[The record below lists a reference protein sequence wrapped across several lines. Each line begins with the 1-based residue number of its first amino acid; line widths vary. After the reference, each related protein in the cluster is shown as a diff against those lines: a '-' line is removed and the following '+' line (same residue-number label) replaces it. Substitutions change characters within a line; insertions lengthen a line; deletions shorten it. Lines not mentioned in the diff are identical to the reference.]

1 MASSLAGKV
10 AVVTGASSGIGWAL
24 ARELAAEGCRVGLVA
39 RRAEPLQALA
49 AEIAAA
55 GGKAVAAAADV
66 GRREQVAAAVESVR
80 AALGPIDLAI
90 ANAGIGRPTLLDP
103 VNVADVEET
112 FQINLLGVVYTLAA
126 VLPEM
131 LARKSGHMVAVSSL
145 AGYRGLP
152 GESAY
157 CASKAAVNV
166 YMDGLRMHLRGTGVK
181 ATTICPGFVK
191 TPMTASN
198 RFHMPQ
204 LMEAD
209 YAARRIV
216 RAIKARK
223 KVYNFP
229 QGLHLLT
236 KLSRW
241 VPDRFVNWL
250 MGDYNEEAKKLIAG
264 QQTK

>member
-1 MASSLAGKV
+1 MAASLAGKV

-24 ARELAAEGCRVGLVA
+24 AKELAAEGCRVGLIA

-49 AEIAAA
+49 ADIAAA
-55 GGKAVAAAADV
+55 GGAAVAAAADV

-80 AALGPIDLAI
+80 GALGPIDLAI

-103 VNVADVEET
+103 VNV
-112 FQINLLGVVYTLAA
+112 
-126 VLPEM
+126 
-131 LARKSGHMVAVSSL
+131 
-145 AGYRGLP
+145 
-152 GESAY
+152 
-157 CASKAAVNV
+157 
-166 YMDGLRMHLRGTGVK
+166 YMDGLRIHLRGTGLK

-216 RAIKARK
+216 RAIKAGK

-229 QGLHLLT
+229 QGLHLMT